1 MAMNSG
7 ISVFMNALTQG
18 DDKISPMFFTL
29 WLHKSHGLSVRASHP
44 WPFTLADTTSET
56 LSSKHFKN
64 HFTISKVKNAGPCYY
79 R

>member
-29 WLHKSHGLSVRASHP
+29 WLHKSHGLSPLTFHP
-44 WPFTLADTTSET
+44 GRHNIRDP
-56 LSSKHFKN
+56 
-64 HFTISKVKNAGPCYY
+64 VK
-79 R
+79 